1 MKEGKQIKIPKELAD
16 NLNVAIDN
24 LEVALSGSP
33 LKEQIK
39 KELNVF
45 TGYQNWYLE
54 KQNKA
59 IARDIYK
66 LQRSAKND

>member
-1 MKEGKQIKIPKELAD
+1 MAKEIKIPKELAD
-16 NLNVAIDN
+16 NLNVALDN

-45 TGYQNWYLE
+45 AGYQNWYLE